1 MVEIC
6 STSSGVDVHHRLDS
20 AHGIVT
26 SAVRVWLDAVWVDR
40 ENGFRR
46 ARHKEM
52 LEFFAVRRAVMYF
65 VIPSCCMVIEPR
77 QSSSL
82 TWCPSVVTDNTG

>member
-26 SAVRVWLDAVWVDR
+26 SAVRVWLDATFAFGLIERTGLW
-40 ENGFRR
+40 R

-52 LEFFAVRRAVMYF
+52 LEFFAVRRAV
-65 VIPSCCMVIEPR
+65 
-77 QSSSL
+77 
-82 TWCPSVVTDNTG
+82 NG

>member
-26 SAVRVWLDAVWVDR
+26 SGCAFGLIERTGLW
-40 ENGFRR
+40 R

-52 LEFFAVRRAVMYF
+52 LEFFAVRRAVK
-65 VIPSCCMVIEPR
+65 
-77 QSSSL
+77 
-82 TWCPSVVTDNTG
+82 G

>member
-26 SAVRVWLDAVWVDR
+26 SAVRVWVDR
-40 ENGFRR
+40 ENGFMASL

-52 LEFFAVRRAVMYF
+52 LEFFAVRRAVK
-65 VIPSCCMVIEPR
+65 
-77 QSSSL
+77 
-82 TWCPSVVTDNTG
+82 G